1 MFEFLKCQWVMRR
14 IDEVYLEKRV
24 AKNQIIKDQYEI
36 IITTKQIAIKY

>member
-24 AKNQIIKDQYEI
+24 AKNQITQEQYETI
-36 IITTKQIAIKY
+36 SLTEQVTIS